1 MHPISDKAEIA
12 IDFPDKAYM
21 GSFGRECSFD
31 ARADAD
37 GMMIRLVRTSGE
49 KREAEIHL
57 HHFLFAG
64 ILDDLARS
72 LGEREPI
79 DDMHRQ
85 PLLAAARKLAAALE
99 RGTPSSA

>member
-1 MHPISDKAEIA
+1 MHPISDKAEVA

-21 GSFGRECSFD
+21 GGFGRDCSFD

-64 ILDDLARS
+64 ILDDLADS
-72 LGEREPI
+72 LGQREPI
-79 DDMHRQ
+79 DETHRT